1 MKKIVLF
8 AVSTIILT
16 LSFTSSSAFISNIG
30 KFVIML
36 DLVQYDNGENPTT
49 NVGFFLSGV
58 GAGRYECITMTGVA
72 EELSNDMYKSHG
84 VPQKADAACHSFWAG
99 MGETVYLVQNKGN
112 VEVYKRFEYEEGGA
126 SKYTK
131 VKTVKVY

>member
-1 MKKIVLF
+1 MNKVVLI
-8 AVSTIILT
+8 AVSTIMLT
-16 LSFTSSSAFISNIG
+16 LCFTSSSAFRSNIG

-72 EELSNDMYKSHG
+72 EELSDEKYRSHG
-84 VPQKADAACHSFWAG
+84 VPKKADAA
-99 MGETVYLVQNKGN
+99 
-112 VEVYKRFEYEEGGA
+112 
-126 SKYTK
+126 
-131 VKTVKVY
+131 